1 MSVQTPIPKAAGS
14 RIRAALAASGLALV
28 GVAIFSGVVNILMLT
43 GPIFMLQIYDR
54 VLASRSVPTL
64 IALVVLV
71 IFLYSIQGLVDLVR
85 TRVLVRVGER
95 VDEALS
101 GDVYRVVA
109 MLPLT
114 AGRIGDGLQPVRDLD
129 QIRQFTSGPGPLSM
143 FDLPWVPVYLAVVF
157 LIHPWLG
164 AFTTVGAVVLFCFA
178 LFTDISSRRSLKE
191 FSTHSTARNVVAEAG
206 RANAEVLRAMGM
218 LGRFVE
224 RWRGVS
230 RLTLDANRKASDA
243 VGGYGSASKVVRQ
256 LLQSLT
262 LGLGAYFVILDQ
274 LTAGAMIA
282 ASIIGGRALAPVEL
296 AIGNWRAFVSARQ
309 SRQRLE
315 ELLRRLATKHDPMTL
330 PPPSQKL
337 ELEGVWVAPPGAAN
351 PVLQGVSAK
360 LSAGEGLGIIG
371 PSASGK
377 SCLARTIVGIWPA
390 ARGGVRIDGA
400 TLEQWDPE
408 RLGQYIGYLP
418 QDIQLFE
425 GTIGQNIAR
434 FDPQAPAEAIVAA
447 AQAAGAHDMILHLP
461 QGYDTPIGE
470 AGFKLSAGQRQR
482 VALARALYGQP
493 FIVVLDEP
501 NSNLDA
507 EGEAA
512 LTEAMRSV
520 RKRGGILIVIAHR
533 PSALAPVDQVM
544 VLGNGRVQAIGP
556 KESVLKRVLQPSAV
570 PAGTR
575 EGGGRA
581 G

>member
-1 MSVQTPIPKAAGS
+1 
-14 RIRAALAASGLALV
+14 
-28 GVAIFSGVVNILMLT
+28 
-43 GPIFMLQIYDR
+43 
-54 VLASRSVPTL
+54 VPTL

-71 IFLYSIQGLVDLVR
+71 VFLYSIQALVDLAR

-101 GDVYRVVA
+101 ADVYRVVA
-109 MLPLT
+109 TLPLT
-114 AGRIGDGLQPVRDLD
+114 ASRVGDGLQPVRDLD
-129 QIRQFTSGPGPLSM
+129 QIRQFMSGAGPLSM

-164 AFTTVGAVVLFCFA
+164 IMTTAGAIVLFFFA
-178 LFTDISSRRSLKE
+178 LSTDISSRRSLKE
-191 FSTHSTARNVVAEAG
+191 FSAQSTARNTVAEAG

-224 RWRGVS
+224 RWRGAS
-230 RLTLDANRKASDA
+230 RLHLDANRKVSDV

-262 LGLGAYFVILDQ
+262 LGLGAYLVILDQ
-274 LTAGAMIA
+274 VTAGAMIA

-296 AIGNWRAFVSARQ
+296 AIGNWRSFVAARQ
-309 SRQRLE
+309 SRQRLDD
-315 ELLRRLATKHDPMTL
+315 LLQLLATSRDPMAL
-330 PPPSQKL
+330 PPPAHKL

-351 PVLQGVSAK
+351 PVLQGVSIK
-360 LSAGEGLGIIG
+360 LSAGDGLGVIG

-390 ARGGVRIDGA
+390 ARGEVRIDGA
-400 TLEQWDPE
+400 TLQQWDPE
-408 RLGQYIGYLP
+408 RLGRYLGFLP

-434 FDPQAPAEAIVAA
+434 FDPEAPPEAIVSA
-447 AQAAGAHDMILHLP
+447 AQAAGAHEMILRLP
-461 QGYDTPIGE
+461 QGYDTPVGE

-482 VALARALYGQP
+482 VALARALYGEP
-493 FIVVLDEP
+493 FVVVLDEP

-512 LTEAMRSV
+512 LTEAMRGV

-533 PSALAPVDQVM
+533 PSALAPVDQLM
-544 VLGNGRVQAIGP
+544 VLGNGRVQSSGP
-556 KESVLKRVLQPSAV
+556 KESVLKRVLQPPAV
-570 PAGTR
+570 PPGTR
-575 EGGGRA
+575 EGGSRVG
-581 G
+581 

>member
-1 MSVQTPIPKAAGS
+1 VSDQKPSTKGASS
-14 RIRAALAASGLALV
+14 RIRAALAASSLALT

-54 VLASRSVPTL
+54 VLSSRSIPTL
-64 IALVVLV
+64 IALVILV
-71 IFLYSIQGLVDLVR
+71 VFLYAIQGLVDLAR
-85 TRVLVRVGER
+85 GRVLVRVGER

-109 MLPLT
+109 TLPLS
-114 AGRIGDGLQPVRDLD
+114 AGRAGDGLQPVRDLD
-129 QIRQFTSGPGPLSM
+129 QIRQFMSGPGPLSL

-164 AFTTVGAVVLFCFA
+164 IFTSVGAIVLFCFA

-191 FSTHSTARNVVAEAG
+191 FSDQATARNVVAEAA

-230 RLTLDANRKASDA
+230 RLHLDANRKTSDV

-262 LGLGAYFVILDQ
+262 LGLGAYLVILDQ
-274 LTAGAMIA
+274 MTPGAMIA
-282 ASIIGGRALAPVEL
+282 AAIIGGRALAPVEL
-296 AIGNWRAFVSARQ
+296 AITNWRAFVSARQ
-309 SRQRLE
+309 GRQRLE
-315 ELLRRLATKHDPMTL
+315 GLLRLVADRREPLRLPA
-330 PPPSQKL
+330 PSQRL
-337 ELEGVWVAPPGAAN
+337 ELEGVWVAPPGATE
-351 PVLQGVSAK
+351 PVLQGVSVR
-360 LSAGEGLGIIG
+360 LQAGDGLGVIG

-390 ARGGVRIDGA
+390 ARGEVRIDGA
-400 TLEQWDPE
+400 TLGQWDPE

-425 GTIGQNIAR
+425 GTIGENIAR
-434 FDPQAPAEAIVAA
+434 FEPQAPAESIVAA
-447 AQAAGAHDMILHLP
+447 AQAAGAHEMVLRLP
-461 QGYDTPIGE
+461 KGYDTAIGE

-482 VALARALYGQP
+482 IALARALYGQP
-493 FIVVLDEP
+493 FVVVLDEP

-512 LTEAMRSV
+512 LLEAMRSV
-520 RKRGGILIVIAHR
+520 RRRGGILVVIAHR

-544 VLGNGRVQAIGP
+544 VLGNGRVQASGP
-556 KESVLKRVLQPSAV
+556 KETVLKRVLQPPAV
-570 PAGTR
+570 PAAR
-575 EGGGRA
+575 EGGGLA

>member
-1 MSVQTPIPKAAGS
+1 VSVQTSSPKVASS

-54 VLASRSVPTL
+54 VLSSRSVPTL

-71 IFLYSIQGLVDLVR
+71 IFLYAIQGLVDLAR

-109 MLPLT
+109 ALPLS
-114 AGRIGDGLQPVRDLD
+114 AGRIGDGLQPIRDLD
-129 QIRQFTSGPGPLSM
+129 QIRQFTSGAGPLSL

-164 AFTTVGAVVLFCFA
+164 MFTTAGAILLFCFA
-178 LFTDISSRRSLKE
+178 LFTDISSQRSLKE
-191 FSTHSTARNVVAEAG
+191 FSAQSAARNVVAEAG

-230 RLTLDANRKASDA
+230 RLHLDANRKTSDTI
-243 VGGYGSASKVVRQ
+243 GGYGSASKVVRQ

-262 LGLGAYFVILDQ
+262 LGLGAYLVILDQ

-296 AIGNWRAFVSARQ
+296 AIANWRAFGSARQ

-315 ELLRRLATKHDPMTL
+315 ELLRRLATKREPLTL

-337 ELEGVWVAPPGAAN
+337 ELESVWVAPPGVAT
-351 PVLQGVSAK
+351 PVLQGVSLK
-360 LSAGEGLGIIG
+360 LAAGDGLGIIG

-390 ARGGVRIDGA
+390 ARGDVRVDGA

-408 RLGQYIGYLP
+408 RLGRYIGYVP

-434 FDPQAPAEAIVAA
+434 FDPQAPAEAVVAA
-447 AQAAGAHDMILHLP
+447 AQAAGAHEMILRLP
-461 QGYDTPIGE
+461 QGYDTAIGE

-482 VALARALYGQP
+482 VALARALYGEP

-507 EGEAA
+507 EGEVA
-512 LTEAMRSV
+512 LTEAMRGV
-520 RKRGGILIVIAHR
+520 RRRGGILIVIAHR

-544 VLGNGRVQAIGP
+544 VLGNGRVQASGP
-556 KESVLKRVLQPSAV
+556 KESVLKRVLQAPAV
-570 PAGTR
+570 PAVTR
-575 EGGGRA
+575 EGAVG
-581 G
+581 

>member
-1 MSVQTPIPKAAGS
+1 VA
-14 RIRAALAASGLALV
+14 AALAASGLALA
-28 GVAIFSGVVNILMLT
+28 GVAVFSGVVNILMLT

-71 IFLYSIQGLVDLVR
+71 IFLYSIQGLVDLAR

-109 MLPLT
+109 TLPLS
-114 AGRIGDGLQPVRDLD
+114 AGRIGDGLLPIRDLD
-129 QIRQFTSGPGPLSM
+129 QIRQFASGPGPLSM
-143 FDLPWVPVYLAVVF
+143 FDLPWVPVYLGVVF

-164 AFTTVGAVVLFCFA
+164 LFTTAGAIVLFCFA

-191 FSTHSTARNVVAEAG
+191 FSTQSAARNVVAEAG

-230 RLTLDANRKASDA
+230 RLHLDANRKTSDA
-243 VGGYGSASKVVRQ
+243 IGGYGSASKVVRQ

-262 LGLGAYFVILDQ
+262 LGLGAYLVILDQ

-296 AIGNWRAFVSARQ
+296 AIANWRAFVSARQ

-315 ELLRRLATKHDPMTL
+315 DLLRAVGARREPLTL

-337 ELEGVWVAPPGAAN
+337 ELEGLWVAPPGATV
-351 PVLQGVSAK
+351 PVLQGVTAK

-425 GTIGQNIAR
+425 GTVGQNIAR

-447 AQAAGAHDMILHLP
+447 AQAAGAHEMILHLP

-482 VALARALYGQP
+482 IALARALYGQP

-512 LTEAMRSV
+512 LVGAMHGV

-544 VLGNGRVQAIGP
+544 VLGNGRVQAFGP
-556 KESVLKRVLQPSAV
+556 KETVLKRVLQSPAV
-570 PAGTR
+570 PAGA
-575 EGGGRA
+575 GGGRA